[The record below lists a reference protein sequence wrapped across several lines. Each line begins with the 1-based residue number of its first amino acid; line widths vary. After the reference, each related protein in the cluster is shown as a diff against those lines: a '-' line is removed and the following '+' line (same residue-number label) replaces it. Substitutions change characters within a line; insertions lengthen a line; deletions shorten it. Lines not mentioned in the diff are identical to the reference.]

1 MNLIRNIRQCND
13 IMRSKF
19 PLINNGGCGIA
30 AVTIHNILKECKEFS
45 DVKIVAVF
53 DFKCSDD
60 AKRKNLNKIDIDE
73 FMHSYAWDHFMVAFI
88 YKGKR
93 YYVDALNIFTVEDMK
108 WHEFHVHYG
117 SISVSQLSRYNNLRT
132 VNWNMTW
139 TRLNK
144 NRQARETLRKHLK
157 VVK

>member
-1 MNLIRNIRQCND
+1 MNLIRNIRLCND
-13 IMRSKF
+13 VMRSKF

-30 AVTIHNILKECKEFS
+30 AVTIYNILKKCKEFS
-45 DVKIVAVF
+45 DVKIVAIF
-53 DFKCSDD
+53 DAKYSD
-60 AKRKNLNKIDIDE
+60 AKRKNLNKIDIDD
-73 FMHSYAWDHFMVAFI
+73 FMHSYAWEHFMVAFI

-93 YYVDALNIFTVEDMK
+93 YYADALQIFDVEDMK
-108 WHEFHVHYG
+108 WNEFHVHYG
-117 SISVSQLSRYNNLRT
+117 SISVAQLSKYNNLKT

>member
-13 IMRSKF
+13 VMRSKF
-19 PLINNGGCGIA
+19 PRINNGGCGIA
-30 AVTIHNILKECKEFS
+30 AVTIYNILKKCKEFS

-53 DFKCSDD
+53 DFKYSD
-60 AKRKNLNKIDIDE
+60 AKRKNLYKIDLDS
-73 FMHSYAWDHFMVAFI
+73 FMHSYEWDHFMVAFI

-93 YYVDALNIFTVEDMK
+93 YYMDALNIFDVHDMK

-117 SISVSQLSRYNNLRT
+117 SIAAAQLSKYNNLKT
-132 VNWNMTW
+132 INWNMTW

>member
-1 MNLIRNIRQCND
+1 MNLISRIENCND
-13 IMRSKF
+13 VMRSKF
-19 PLINNGGCGIA
+19 PRINNGGCGIA
-30 AVTIHNILKECKEFS
+30 AVTIYNALKEYKEFG

-53 DFKCSDD
+53 DFKCSN
-60 AKRKNLNKIDIDE
+60 ARRKNLYKIDIGV
-73 FMHSYAWDHFMVAFI
+73 FMHSYEWDHFMVAFI

-93 YYVDALNIFTVEDMK
+93 YYVDALNVFTVEDMK

-117 SISVSQLSRYNNLRT
+117 SISAAKLNKYNNLSS
-132 VNWNMTW
+132 VNWNVTW